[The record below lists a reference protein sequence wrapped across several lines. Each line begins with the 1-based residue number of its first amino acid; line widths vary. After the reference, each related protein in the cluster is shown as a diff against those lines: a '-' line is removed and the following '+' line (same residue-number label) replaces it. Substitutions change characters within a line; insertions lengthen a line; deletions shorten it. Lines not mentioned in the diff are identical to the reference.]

1 MEPQQATGNS
11 ATALT
16 PQQALAEIDSLRR
29 QLRDAQQM
37 AVLGELLGTTTHEF
51 NNILMSVINYAKM
64 GLRHKDEATRTKS
77 LEKILS
83 AGERAAKISKSVIGA
98 ARYRGESPEPTDLAA
113 IVQDVM
119 LLLERELRKYRICV
133 DYEIAPSPPAFAV
146 ANQVQQVLINL
157 VVNARQAM
165 PEGGR
170 LLVRIKPDA
179 ATGMVEL
186 TVRDWGSGIAAEK
199 LQHIFDRFFTT
210 KSGPDASGKGG
221 TGLGLSACKDIIDA
235 HGGRIRVESSVGKG
249 TAFMI
254 KLPAVSRGSPA
265 VAATA
270 VTPASSTPSAPV

>member
-11 ATALT
+11 APALT
-16 PQQALAEIDSLRR
+16 PQQAAAEIDSLRR
-29 QLRDAQQM
+29 QLKDAQRM

-83 AGERAAKISKSVIGA
+83 AGERAAKISKSVLGA
-98 ARYRGESPEPTDLAA
+98 ARNRGESPEPTDLAA

-119 LLLERELRKYRICV
+119 LLLERELRKYRISV

-186 TVRDWGSGIAAEK
+186 TVRDWGSGIAPEK
-199 LQHIFDRFFTT
+199 LPHIFDRFFTT

-249 TAFMI
+249 TAFII
-254 KLPAVSRGSPA
+254 KLPAVSTGAPA
-265 VAATA
+265 VATTA
-270 VTPASSTPSAPV
+270 VTPSASATTSPA